1 MGIHETRQGTRN
13 CKRIQRHCGIPHR
26 YQHLT
31 TSNLARRHLPHDSA
45 LRVRDRPRNR
55 EQHRFPTPKPK
66 QEPRQE
72 QAGQNHAYLEPLVTI
87 RPPTHGIRRGAAPR
101 VPLPQI
107 QAWAETARSRPPAD
121 PACAPWSFPPA
132 AGDSFLATGI
142 PSVLAPRP
150 STAD

>member
-1 MGIHETRQGTRN
+1 MRSYQTQNKIQIFQERKHLHREEKIAIARKSKRTATMGIHETRQGTRN

-31 TSNLARRHLPHDSA
+31 TSNFARRHLPHDSA

-107 QAWAETARSRPPAD
+107 RA
-121 PACAPWSFPPA
+121 
-132 AGDSFLATGI
+132 
-142 PSVLAPRP
+142 
-150 STAD
+150 

>member
-1 MGIHETRQGTRN
+1 MERTGKHEKLPNPEQNTNLSRTLTPSQGRENSNSNSKRTATMGIHETRQGTRN

-107 QAWAETARSRPPAD
+107 QA
-121 PACAPWSFPPA
+121 
-132 AGDSFLATGI
+132 
-142 PSVLAPRP
+142 
-150 STAD
+150 

>member
-1 MGIHETRQGTRN
+1 MERTGKHEKLPNPEQNTNLSRTLTPSQGRENSNSNSKRTATMGIHETRQGTRN

-72 QAGQNHAYLEPLVTI
+72 RAGQNHAYLEPLVTI

-107 QAWAETARSRPPAD
+107 QA
-121 PACAPWSFPPA
+121 
-132 AGDSFLATGI
+132 
-142 PSVLAPRP
+142 
-150 STAD
+150 